1 MGLDDGPGLAVAWR
15 SANGDGPS
23 LRDPIGAEEARSAP
37 LPSGGPSEVGPPP
50 DRGDGDSSAN
60 VAIATIATAATPPAH
75 RRAGV
80 MVVRP

>member
-1 MGLDDGPGLAVAWR
+1 MGLDEGPGLPVAWR

-23 LRDPIGAEEARSAP
+23 LRDPIGAEEARSA
-37 LPSGGPSEVGPPP
+37 SGGPSEVGPPP

-60 VAIATIATAATPPAH
+60 VAIATIAAAATPPAH
-75 RRAGV
+75 RRTGV